1 MRNMRNIMNI
11 LGATMRIIG
20 MILTIP
26 SFLLS
31 LPGILFIFLGGVLE
45 EESQNDWLANR
56 MEKEL
61 KK

>member
-1 MRNMRNIMNI
+1 MRNIMNI
-11 LGATMRIIG
+11 LVATMRIIG

-31 LPGILFIFLGGVLE
+31 LPGMLFIFLGGVLE
-45 EESQNDWLANR
+45 EESENEDWLAKR

>member
-1 MRNMRNIMNI
+1 MRNIMNI

-31 LPGILFIFLGGVLE
+31 LPGMLFIFLGGVLE
-45 EESQNDWLANR
+45 EESENEDWLTKR

>member
-1 MRNMRNIMNI
+1 MNI

-45 EESQNDWLANR
+45 EESQNDWLAKR

>member
-1 MRNMRNIMNI
+1 MNI

-45 EESQNDWLANR
+45 EESENEDWLAKR